1 MNAQSIP
8 GVALVPPDELRTL
21 FLFER
26 LGDERLRWLSRHGER
41 RTHPPGAL
49 VFCEGDPAEHL
60 HVLLDGGVR
69 LLQRSSGEDVTLVET
84 TQRGVYAGAVR
95 AFATGADQRYAQS
108 LRTTVASSFFRLPA
122 QDFAVLVREE
132 MPMAVHLL
140 DGLFV
145 GVRVSEATI
154 RRREHLADLG
164 ALSAG
169 LAHELNNPAAT
180 AVRAS
185 AQLRRHVDALRRR
198 APLVVRTGVDATA
211 LERLLHL
218 HGSAGGTSAVP
229 PGDPLAVADAE
240 DAVRDVLAEAGA
252 ADPDVAAAAFVA
264 AGFGADD
271 VAVVLEEPTGAAGAD
286 LLADV
291 LAVEPLLRDVEAAA
305 AAVSALV
312 ASVKEYAHPGAASV
326 RDVDVHAGLDSA
338 VTMLGHK
345 LAGVELHRDYD
356 PSLPRVAARGAE
368 LNQVW
373 TNLIDNA
380 VDAVAGRGSVE
391 LRTRPGDG
399 VVTVEVRDDGA
410 GIPEELLPRV
420 FEAFFTTKGPG
431 SGCGLGLD
439 TARRIVEDRHHGHLG
454 VTSGPRGTTF
464 TVTLPVHQRLP

>member
-1 MNAQSIP
+1 MSGRQGA
-8 GVALVPPDELRTL
+8 GGAVVPPEELRAL
-21 FLFER
+21 FLFEQ

-41 RTHPPGAL
+41 RTYPPGAL

-69 LLQRSSGEDVTLVET
+69 LLQRSGGEDVALVET
-84 TQRGVYAGAVR
+84 TQRGAYAGAMR
-95 AFATGADQRYAQS
+95 AFVTGADQHYVQS
-108 LRTTVASSFFRLPA
+108 LRTTVASSFFRLSAP
-122 QDFAVLVREE
+122 DFATLVREE

-180 AVRAS
+180 AVRAA
-185 AQLRRHVDALRRR
+185 AQLRRHVDALRRH
-198 APLVVRTGVDATA
+198 APLLVRAGADAAA

-218 HGSAGGTSAVP
+218 HGPAVRAPAP
-229 PGDPLAVADAE
+229 PGDPLEVADVE
-240 DAVRDVLAEAGA
+240 DAVRDVLESAGA
-252 ADPDVAAAAFVA
+252 ADPDAAAEAFVA
-264 AGFGADD
+264 AGLGADD
-271 VAVVLEEPTGAAGAD
+271 VEAVLAEPTGAAGAD
-286 LLADV
+286 WLADA
-291 LAVEPLLRDVEAAA
+291 LAAESLLRDLEASAAA
-305 AAVSALV
+305 ISALV

-345 LAGVELHRDYD
+345 LAGVDLRRDYD
-356 PSLPRVAARGAE
+356 LSLPRVAAYGSE

-373 TNLIDNA
+373 TNLLDNA

-410 GIPEELLPRV
+410 GIPEELLPRI

-431 SGCGLGLD
+431 SGSGLGLD